1 MNNFDRT
8 KDCSQ
13 SLICRFLRNK
23 NPKQPFEI
31 SSALVPEITLEAF
44 PSMRM
49 GNESDERLTR
59 SNGNWVKYYK
69 EGINYQSP

>member
-1 MNNFDRT
+1 MT
-8 KDCSQ
+8 KANLSIQ
-13 SLICRFLRNK
+13 RNK
-23 NPKQPFEI
+23 KNAKQPFEI
-31 SSALVPEITLEAF
+31 SPTLVPEITLEAF

-69 EGINYQSP
+69 EEINYQSQWG

>member
-1 MNNFDRT
+1 LHTEANL
-8 KDCSQ
+8 SIQ
-13 SLICRFLRNK
+13 RNK

-31 SSALVPEITLEAF
+31 SPPLVAEITVEVF

-59 SNGNWVKYYK
+59 SKGNWVKYYK
-69 EGINYQSP
+69 EEINYQSQWGSVS